1 MGLTPINWPVINIV
15 SDKVKHDNIC
25 FVQLNNTVQDFGQGE
40 KKLSQTRQLL
50 DTAVFI

>member
-1 MGLTPINWPVINIV
+1 MGLTPINWPIINIV
-15 SDKVKHDNIC
+15 SDKCCHVLLC

-40 KKLSQTRQLL
+40 KKLSQRRQLL